1 MLTLKLTILGMTTN
15 FVNPSYP
22 GTDSTTG
29 ECKFYLVLNS
39 DVCQVRLVELYFD
52 NLYFRVLQVRVD
64 FVDTSMLAP
73 VEGRCSQQSLSVGGT
88 VWPLGVSQ
96 FCGRNSDQHFYIE
109 IARTGDLIRKGWSPR
124 SSKVSAQHKHST
136 QSIGQD

>member
-1 MLTLKLTILGMTTN
+1 MKNILGMTTN

-39 DVCQVRLVELYFD
+39 DVCQVSLAELLYFID
-52 NLYFRVLQVRVD
+52 NSCISKIFSLIKVRVD

-73 VEGRCSQQSLSVGGT
+73 VEGKCSQQSLSVGGT

-109 IARTGDLIRKGWSPR
+109 VARAGEIIWN
-124 SSKVSAQHKHST
+124 
-136 QSIGQD
+136 